1 MRFEVGYH
9 CVFFPLCGQQWT
21 KSSAASSF
29 LSSGVSMMFDT
40 SSRRLVAGTAGLSV
54 TNVLWTSL
62 PACLPLPVH
71 QMYLQ
76 PKSKENQVRQIS
88 RIQKKM
94 EHDLAL
100 TTSNVH
106 ICLMFS
112 LSPHISWDDI
122 RRKMKMM
129 GFVREAELIREE
141 ELGCEAWYKPYPSWP

>member
-21 KSSAASSF
+21 ESSAASSF

-40 SSRRLVAGTAGLSV
+40 SSRRLVAGLSV
-54 TNVLWTSL
+54 TNVWPSL

-88 RIQKKM
+88 QQNVSNTKKM
-94 EHDLAL
+94 EPNLAL
-100 TTSNVH
+100 TASNVH
-106 ICLMFS
+106 IYLMFS